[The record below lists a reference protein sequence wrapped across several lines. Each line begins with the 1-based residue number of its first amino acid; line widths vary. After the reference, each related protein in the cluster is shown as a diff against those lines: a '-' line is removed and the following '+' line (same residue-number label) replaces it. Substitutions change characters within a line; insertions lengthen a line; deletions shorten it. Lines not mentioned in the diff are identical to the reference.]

1 MTGHDWLPTRMG
13 LLVSD
18 WAMTHISRLGA
29 GLVFIGLPAIVVVV
43 GGAMISRIW
52 REDHA
57 VRSDKMAALALV
69 RRNPVVAL
77 LAAATLLAVAIL
89 AAAIAH
95 VITD

>member
-1 MTGHDWLPTRMG
+1 MG
-13 LLVSD
+13 LLVSE
-18 WAMTHISRLGA
+18 WAMRHISRLGA

-57 VRSDKMAALALV
+57 VRSDTMPALALV